1 MNKQYI
7 SKSRKLTFLLGFLI
21 FCLLASCK
29 KDDTSNLVIYVY
41 PENIHITA
49 PLDTIIRFNISCSSD
64 ELINNFKITRDIIGF
79 PKINLIDSS
88 ISTKLFNLEFDFF
101 VDNDLPASDLILDF
115 YCQDVSGNSSTKFRR
130 IKVTDFEFPLVETSG
145 HKMYSRISQKEC
157 AYNLYT
163 GQALAL
169 SDTSDYQDI
178 IDNSFNYNSLSNT
191 WLSRTNLEFVVFN
204 EFDYANATNRTAKN
218 GFDAGIKVTELIDL
232 EIGDIIITV
241 INRGEIKDYYVV
253 IEITN
258 IVNNVGIDDDYYEF
272 NLKKS

>member
-7 SKSRKLTFLLGFLI
+7 SKFVKLTFLLGFII
-21 FCLLASCK
+21 FCSLASCK
-29 KDDTSNLVIYVY
+29 KNDTSNLVLYVY
-41 PENIHITA
+41 PEDIHITTH
-49 PLDTIIRFNISCSSD
+49 LDTIIRFNISCSSD

-79 PKINLIDSS
+79 PMINLIDSS
-88 ISTKLFNLEFDFF
+88 ISTNLFNFEFDFF
-101 VDNDLPASDLILDF
+101 IDDELPASDLILDF
-115 YCQDVSGNSSTKFRR
+115 YCQDVSGISSTKFRR
-130 IKVTDFEFPLVETSG
+130 IKITDFEFPLDETSG

-178 IDNSFNYNSLSNT
+178 IDNSFYYNSLNNT
-191 WLSRTNLEFVVFN
+191 WISMTNLDFVVFN

-241 INRGEIKDYYVV
+241 INRDEIIDYYIV
-253 IEITN
+253 IKITD
-258 IVNNVGIDDDYYEF
+258 IVDDIGIDNDYYEF

>member
-1 MNKQYI
+1 M
-7 SKSRKLTFLLGFLI
+7 
-21 FCLLASCK
+21 
-29 KDDTSNLVIYVY
+29 
-41 PENIHITA
+41 
-49 PLDTIIRFNISCSSD
+49 
-64 ELINNFKITRDIIGF
+64 
-79 PKINLIDSS
+79 
-88 ISTKLFNLEFDFF
+88 
-101 VDNDLPASDLILDF
+101 DF
-115 YCQDVSGNSSTKFRR
+115 YCQDVSGNSSIKFRR